1 MTIRFD
7 QEYRLDLGIDP
18 EAVCRRVVEYALEYI
33 KCPYEAEVS
42 VTFTDNASIAG
53 VNAKYR
59 QIERET
65 DVLSFPMLE
74 YETPGDFS
82 FLEEEPFAFHPETG
96 ELLLG
101 DIMIS
106 LDKVKEQAEQ
116 YGHSVTREL
125 AFLTAHS
132 MLHLFGFDHMEEQ
145 ERTEMEQKQREIL
158 DALQVTR

>member
-1 MTIRFD
+1 MTIIFE
-7 QEYRLDLGIDP
+7 QEYPLDLGIDL
-18 EAVCRRVVEYALEYI
+18 EGICRRVVEYALDYI
-33 KCPYEAEVS
+33 KCPYEVEVS
-42 VTFTDNASIAG
+42 ITFTDNASIAE
-53 VNAKYR
+53 VNARYR
-59 QIERET
+59 RIERET

-74 YETPGDFS
+74 YEIPGDFS
-82 FLEEEPFAFHPETG
+82 FLEENPFAFHPETG

-132 MLHLFGFDHMEEQ
+132 MLHLFGFDHMEDE
-145 ERTEMEQKQREIL
+145 EREEMEQKQKEIL
-158 DALQVTR
+158 TALQITR